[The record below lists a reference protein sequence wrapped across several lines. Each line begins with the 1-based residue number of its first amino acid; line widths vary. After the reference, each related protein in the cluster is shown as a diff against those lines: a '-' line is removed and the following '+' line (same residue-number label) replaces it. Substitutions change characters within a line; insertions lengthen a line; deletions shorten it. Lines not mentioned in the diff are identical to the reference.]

1 MIRKSPRAFSFR
13 SSSDTGPLNEVKE
26 CDLSNEAE
34 GMAAQA
40 EADAIIKSLGLDG
53 DGPAKIADVVSRIEA
68 ELGDET
74 IDDELVDEPG
84 TTIDKG
90 DKPQAESLTAT
101 ETAGKGEG
109 EGKTAA
115 TGDEPAG
122 VLLKDGKHFL
132 PYEKHQEERRAR
144 VEAEN
149 RAKAL
154 EEQLAA
160 LKAGKQTEGEQPGD
174 GDDKGAAST
183 GDLAADMKMVEE
195 LEAKAKAYADE
206 GLEELAANT
215 ATQAKVM
222 RSLMTKVE
230 KFGGYVEQAQARERA
245 EQQRTQATAQEQ
257 AAEAVENN
265 PTLRYLDETYDKEPK
280 SKELWDRIAAE
291 DKFLRTQP
299 AWREKPVADRFTA
312 AIKRVELETG
322 PLPLPTEYQTTT
334 QVKAAAEART
344 REVGNEFRPN
354 TLSDLPGGGLPRSAN
369 DDPFDSM
376 DPVQLERLMD
386 DPKKMNEILARV
398 G

>member
-1 MIRKSPRAFSFR
+1 M
-13 SSSDTGPLNEVKE
+13 
-26 CDLSNEAE
+26 SNEAE

-68 ELGDET
+68 EIDEET
-74 IDDELVDEPG
+74 NEHDELVDDG
-84 TTIDKG
+84 TTTDKG
-90 DKPQAESLTAT
+90 GKPQAESLTAT
-101 ETAGKGEG
+101 ETTIQGEG

-115 TGDEPAG
+115 TGEEPAG

-132 PYEKHQEERRAR
+132 PYEKHQAERRAR
-144 VEAEN
+144 VDAEN

-160 LKAGKQTEGEQPGD
+160 IKAGKQTEEHQPGD
-174 GDDKGAAST
+174 GDDKGATST
-183 GDLAADMKMVEE
+183 GDLATDMKMVED

-215 ATQAKVM
+215 TAQAAVL
-222 RSLMTKVE
+222 RSLMTKVA

-245 EQQRTQATAQEQ
+245 EQQRTQTTAQEQ

-265 PTLRYLDETYDKEPK
+265 PTLRYLDETYDKNPK

-291 DKFLRTQP
+291 DKFLRTLPGWQ
-299 AWREKPVADRFTA
+299 EKSYADRFTA

-322 PLPLPTEYQTTT
+322 PIPLPTEYQTTT

-344 REVGNEFRPN
+344 REAGDEFRPN

>member
-13 SSSDTGPLNEVKE
+13 SSSDTEPLTEVKE

-40 EADAIIKSLGLDG
+40 EADAIIKQLGLDG
-53 DGPAKIADVVSRIEA
+53 EGSGNVADIVARIEA
-68 ELGDET
+68 DAGDEFSGT
-74 IDDELVDEPG
+74 LTDDDAG
-84 TTIDKG
+84 TVTDKG
-90 DKPQAESLTAT
+90 AKPQAESLTAT
-101 ETAGKGEG
+101 ETTDHGEG
-109 EGKTAA
+109 ASKAA
-115 TGDEPAG
+115 AGEEPAG

-149 RAKAL
+149 RVKEL
-154 EEQLAA
+154 ERQLAERE
-160 LKAGKQTEGEQPGD
+160 AGKQTEGQPPSN
-174 GDDKGAAST
+174 GDDNAAAT
-183 GDLAADMKMVEE
+183 NDLASDLKMVEE
-195 LEAKAKAYADE
+195 LEAKAKAYEEE
-206 GLEELAANT
+206 GLTELAATT
-215 ATQAKVM
+215 ATQAKAM
-222 RSLMTKVE
+222 RTMMARFE
-230 KFGGYVEQAQARERA
+230 KFGGYIAKAEARERE
-245 EQQRTQATAQEQ
+245 EQQRAQKTAQEQ
-257 AAEAVENN
+257 SIEAIENN
-265 PTLRYLDETYDKEPK
+265 PTLRYLDETYDKDPK

-291 DKFLRTQP
+291 DQFLKTQP
-299 AWREKPVADRFTA
+299 AWKGKPVADRFSA
-312 AIKRVELETG
+312 AIKRVEIETG
-322 PLPLPTEYQTTT
+322 PIPLPAEYQTTA

-344 REVGNEFRPN
+344 REAGNEFRPN